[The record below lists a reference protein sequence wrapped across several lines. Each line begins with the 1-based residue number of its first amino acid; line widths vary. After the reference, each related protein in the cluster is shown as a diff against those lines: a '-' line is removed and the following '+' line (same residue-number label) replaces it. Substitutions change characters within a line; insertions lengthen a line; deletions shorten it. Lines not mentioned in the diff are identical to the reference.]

1 METVWPSK
9 PKLFAIWTFVGRL
22 PTCGLDTQGDDSGM
36 RTQLTHGQWEGGAS
50 PEKQRNEE
58 RGSDRRQ

>member
-1 METVWPSK
+1 METVWPAK
-9 PKLFAIWTFVGRL
+9 PKLFAIWTFVGCL

-36 RTQLTHGQWEGGAS
+36 RTQLTYGQWEGGAS